1 MICVSV
7 LAETNRKALR
17 MMARG
22 FALADMVELRID
34 RMEAP
39 DLPALV
45 GARKGRLLV
54 TNRRKKEGG
63 FFAGPEKDRVDLLAE
78 AARLGADWVDIEA
91 STEGRLIRDLAAR
104 ISEPGRTTKM
114 IVSHHELRGTPPWRG
129 LRRRYEAC
137 RAFGAHVVKIV
148 TYADSVEDNFR
159 VLQLIPRSL
168 AEGQAI
174 VAFCMGPQGRISRI
188 LAPVL
193 GSCISYASLR
203 KGAESAPGQPTVSEM
218 RRALQCLT
226 AGFGGFGDPEAG
238 IGTRPA
244 STSLSSAGE
253 RRMGRGAGIRGIPR

>member
-1 MICVSV
+1 MICVPV
-7 LAETNRKALR
+7 MAETNRKALR

-34 RMEAP
+34 RMGAP

-45 GARKGRLLV
+45 GARKGILLV

-63 FFAGPEKDRVDLLAE
+63 FFPGPEKDRVDFLAE
-78 AARLGADWVDIEA
+78 AARLGADWVDVEA
-91 STEGRLIRDLAAR
+91 STGRRLISDLAAK
-104 ISEPGRTTKM
+104 ISGRGQTTKM
-114 IVSHHELRGTPPWRG
+114 IVSHHELRGTPPWRA

-137 RAFGAHVVKIV
+137 RAFGAQVVKIV
-148 TYADSVEDNFR
+148 TYAEAVEDNLR

-218 RRALQCLT
+218 RRTLQCLK
-226 AGFGGFGDPEAG
+226 AAVGGPEESERGKGSRPSSRSVGSPGGRRIRRPAG
-238 IGTRPA
+238 IG
-244 STSLSSAGE
+244 E
-253 RRMGRGAGIRGIPR
+253 IPR

>member
-34 RMEAP
+34 RMGAP

-78 AARLGADWVDIEA
+78 AARLGVDWVDIEA
-91 STEGRLIRDLAAR
+91 STEGRLIRDLAAK
-104 ISEPGRTTKM
+104 ISGPGRNTKM

-148 TYADSVEDNFR
+148 TYAEAVEDNFR

-168 AEGQAI
+168 VEGQAI

-203 KGAESAPGQPTVSEM
+203 KGAESAPGQPTVSEL
-218 RRALQCLT
+218 RRTLRCLKV
-226 AGFGGFGDPEAG
+226 GVGGFGDSETG
-238 IGTRPA
+238 RGTRP
-244 STSLSSAGE
+244 STTSAGGPGE
-253 RRMGRGAGIRGIPR
+253 RRMYRPGGIRRIPR

>member
-17 MMARG
+17 MMARA

-34 RMEAP
+34 RLAAP

-54 TNRRKKEGG
+54 TNRRKEEGG
-63 FFAGPEKDRVDLLAE
+63 FFAGPEKNRVDLLAE
-78 AARLGADWVDIEA
+78 AARLGVDGVDIEA
-91 STEGRLIRDLAAR
+91 STGERLISHLAGK
-104 ISEPGRTTKM
+104 ISGPGKAAKM
-114 IVSHHELRGTPPWRG
+114 IVSHHELRGTPTGRG

-137 RAFGAHVVKIV
+137 RAFGAPVVKIV
-148 TYADSVEDNFR
+148 TYAHCVEDNFR

-174 VAFCMGPQGRISRI
+174 VAFCMGPEGRISRL
-188 LAPVL
+188 LAPLL
-193 GSCISYASLR
+193 GSCISYASLGN
-203 KGAESAPGQPTVSEM
+203 GAESAPGQLTVTEM

-226 AGFGGFGDPEAG
+226 AGVGGFDDPETGKGTWPSSPSAG
-238 IGTRPA
+238 SR
-244 STSLSSAGE
+244 GE
-253 RRMGRGAGIRGIPR
+253 RRTGRPGGIRRTSR

>member
-91 STEGRLIRDLAAR
+91 STGERLISDLAAK
-104 ISEPGRTTKM
+104 ISGPGRTTKM

-137 RAFGAHVVKIV
+137 RAFGSQVVKIV
-148 TYADSVEDNFR
+148 TYADSFEDNFR

-168 AEGQAI
+168 IEGQAI

-193 GSCISYASLR
+193 GSCISYASLG
-203 KGAESAPGQPTVSEM
+203 KGAEAAPGQLTVPEM
-218 RRALQCLT
+218 RRAWQRLT
-226 AGFGGFGDPEAG
+226 AGVGGFGGRETGNGP
-238 IGTRPA
+238 RPS
-244 STSLSSAGE
+244 STSVASLGE
-253 RRMGRGAGIRGIPR
+253 GRICWPGGIRRIAR

>member
-1 MICVSV
+1 MICVPV

-34 RMEAP
+34 GMGAP

-45 GARKGRLLV
+45 GARKGILLV

-63 FFAGPEKDRVDLLAE
+63 FFAGPEKDRVDLLLE

-91 STEGRLIRDLAAR
+91 STGRRLISDLAAR
-104 ISEPGRTTKM
+104 ISGPGGTTKM
-114 IVSHHELRGTPPWRG
+114 IVSHHELRGTPPWSG

-137 RAFGAHVVKIV
+137 RAFGGHVVKIV
-148 TYADSVEDNFR
+148 TYAQGVEDNLR
-159 VLQLIPRSL
+159 VLQLIPRAL

-174 VAFCMGPQGRISRI
+174 VAFCMGPQGRISRF

-193 GSCISYASLR
+193 GSSISYASLR

-218 RRALQCLT
+218 RRTLQCLK
-226 AGFGGFGDPEAG
+226 AAVSGPGDSETGKGP
-238 IGTRPA
+238 RP
-244 STSLSSAGE
+244 SSKSARGLGE
-253 RRMGRGAGIRGIPR
+253 RRICRPVGIGRIPR

>member
-1 MICVSV
+1 MICVPV

-22 FALADMVELRID
+22 FALAEMVELRID
-34 RMEAP
+34 RMGAP

-45 GARKGRLLV
+45 GARKGILLV

-63 FFAGPEKDRVDLLAE
+63 FFSGPEKDRVDLLAE

-91 STEGRLIRDLAAR
+91 STGRRLIRDLAAK
-104 ISEPGRTTKM
+104 ISGPGGTTKM
-114 IVSHHELRGTPPWRG
+114 IVSHHELRGTPPWRA

-137 RAFGAHVVKIV
+137 RAFGAPVVKIV
-148 TYADSVEDNFR
+148 TYAEAVEDNLR

-188 LAPVL
+188 LAPIL

-218 RRALQCLT
+218 RRTLRCLT
-226 AGFGGFGDPEAG
+226 AGAGGSGDSETGKGP
-238 IGTRPA
+238 RP
-244 STSLSSAGE
+244 SSKSAGSLGE
-253 RRMGRGAGIRGIPR
+253 RLICQPGGIRGIPR

>member
-7 LAETNRKALR
+7 LVETNQKALR
-17 MMARG
+17 IMARG

-34 RMEAP
+34 RMGAP
-39 DLPALV
+39 DLAALV

-91 STEGRLIRDLAAR
+91 STGERLIGDLAAK
-104 ISEPGRTTKM
+104 ISGPAGNTKM

-218 RRALQCLT
+218 RRALRCLT
-226 AGFGGFGDPEAG
+226 AGVGGFGDPETG
-238 IGTRPA
+238 KGSWPS
-244 STSLSSAGE
+244 STSGGSLGE
-253 RRMGRGAGIRGIPR
+253 RRICRRGGIRGIPR

>member
-34 RMEAP
+34 HMGAP

-91 STEGRLIRDLAAR
+91 STGERLISDLTGQ
-104 ISEPGRTTKM
+104 ISGPGGPTKM
-114 IVSHHELRGTPPWRG
+114 IVSHHELHGTPPWKG
-129 LRRRYEAC
+129 LRQRYEAC
-137 RAFGAHVVKIV
+137 RVFGAQVVKIV
-148 TYADSVEDNFR
+148 TYAESVEDNLR
-159 VLQLIPRSL
+159 VLRLIPKSL

-218 RRALQCLT
+218 RRTLRCLQ
-226 AGFGGFGDPEAG
+226 AGVGGFRDLEPGKGSRPSSTAAG
-238 IGTRPA
+238 SP
-244 STSLSSAGE
+244 GE
-253 RRMGRGAGIRGIPR
+253 RRICRPGRTRGVPR

>member
-34 RMEAP
+34 RMETP

-63 FFAGPEKDRVDLLAE
+63 FFAGPERDRVDLLAE

-91 STEGRLIRDLAAR
+91 STGEHLISDLAAK
-104 ISEPGRTTKM
+104 IAGPGRTTKM

-148 TYADSVEDNFR
+148 TYAEAVEDNLR

-168 AEGQAI
+168 REEQPI
-174 VAFCMGPQGRISRI
+174 IAFCMGPKGRISRL
-188 LAPVL
+188 LAPLL
-193 GSCISYASLR
+193 GSCISYASLGN
-203 KGAESAPGQPTVSEM
+203 GAESAPGQLTVPEM

-226 AGFGGFGDPEAG
+226 AGAVGFGDWETGNGP
-238 IGTRPA
+238 RP
-244 STSLSSAGE
+244 SLTSVARLEEE
-253 RRMGRGAGIRGIPR
+253 RIRLPGGIRRIAR

>member
-1 MICVSV
+1 MICVPV

-34 RMEAP
+34 RMGAP

-45 GARKGRLLV
+45 GARKGILLV

-91 STEGRLIRDLAAR
+91 STGERLIRDLAGK
-104 ISEPGRTTKM
+104 ISGPAGNTKM

-137 RAFGAHVVKIV
+137 RAFGGHVVKIV
-148 TYADSVEDNFR
+148 TYAQAVEDNLR

-218 RRALQCLT
+218 RRTLRFLK
-226 AGFGGFGDPEAG
+226 AGVDGFRDPETG
-238 IGTRPA
+238 KGTCPS
-244 STSLSSAGE
+244 STSVASLGE
-253 RRMGRGAGIRGIPR
+253 RRIFRPGGIRGIRG